1 MSSILTIALTA
12 APSLDVTVLSW
23 LNDSHSLWLD
33 VLATYLTAGWT
44 WLPLYI
50 ALFIL
55 VMKNNETI
63 QQVGLVMGCT
73 LLALILAGGVDNLIV
88 KPLVARPRPSSD
100 PIIKYMVDVVAG
112 YRGKDFSFF
121 SAHAANTMAI
131 ATFFIW
137 LVRDKLLSVMLVCW
151 SLINCWTRLHL
162 GMHYPSDI
170 VVGLVWGVISG
181 GVAFFFFNRIYYRI
195 SEKINYISSQYS
207 STGYAKT
214 DIDIVATILT
224 LTLAVVMLMAAHTA
238 GMLYMK

>member
-1 MSSILTIALTA
+1 MVRCAGHVPHCGMDVATA
-12 APSLDVTVLSW
+12 VYSPF
-23 LNDSHSLWLD
+23 HSCD
-33 VLATYLTAGWT
+33 E
-44 WLPLYI
+44 
-50 ALFIL
+50 
-55 VMKNNETI
+55 NNETI

-73 LLALILAGGVDNLIV
+73 LLALILAGGVDNLVV

-121 SAHAANTMAI
+121 SAHAANTMAV

-181 GVAFFFFNRIYYRI
+181 SVAFSSLTVSIIGYRRKSIISLPNILRRAMQNRY
-195 SEKINYISSQYS
+195 
-207 STGYAKT
+207 
-214 DIDIVATILT
+214 
-224 LTLAVVMLMAAHTA
+224 
-238 GMLYMK
+238 

>member
-23 LNDSHSLWLD
+23 FNDSHSLWLD

-73 LLALILAGGVDNLIV
+73 LLALILAGGVDNLVV

-181 GVAFFFFNRIYYRI
+181 SVAFFIIGYRRKSII
-195 SEKINYISSQYS
+195 SLPNILRRAMQKQ
-207 STGYAKT
+207 
-214 DIDIVATILT
+214 ILT
-224 LTLAVVMLMAAHTA
+224 LLPLFSP
-238 GMLYMK
+238 LLSLLSCLWLLIQRECFI